1 MKAFV
6 TSWLPH
12 IEQSKQMMIALEE
25 RYIFHFF
32 ILFLFFSTLANFQ
45 FSAILNSSLRF
56 IHQRVLDLKLIIDKW
71 RPQYNYQQQASRV
84 VVSLNEFLS
93 LLKKTRPR
101 LLNRQQAER
110 KANCGIIDE
119 IHSIPKSLSVSLC
132 LHPIPRLYSYFNL
145 LCRIK
150 ASSLQDKTEGEYG
163 ILMNNYQQN

>member
-25 RYIFHFF
+25 RYIYHFF
-32 ILFLFFSTLANFQ
+32 ILFLFFSTLAYFQ

-56 IHQRVLDLKLIIDKW
+56 IHQRVLDLKLIIAKW

-84 VVSLNEFLS
+84 FVSLNEFLS

-110 KANCGIIDE
+110 KAYCGIIDE
-119 IHSIPKSLSVSLC
+119 IQSSQRAFLSVYACIQSQDYTA
-132 LHPIPRLYSYFNL
+132 ISIYFVGS
-145 LCRIK
+145 K
-150 ASSLQDKTEGEYG
+150 PQAYKTRPKGNMG
-163 ILMNNYQQN
+163 S

>member
-12 IEQSKQMMIALEE
+12 IEQSKQMLIALEE

-32 ILFLFFSTLANFQ
+32 IFFFIFQ
-45 FSAILNSSLRF
+45 YLCLLLVSVILNSSLRF
-56 IHQRVLDLKLIIDKW
+56 IHQCVLDLKLIIAKW

-84 VVSLNEFLS
+84 FVSLNEFLS
-93 LLKKTRPR
+93 PPKKTRPR

-132 LHPIPRLYSYFNL
+132 LLPIPKLY
-145 LCRIK
+145 
-150 ASSLQDKTEGEYG
+150 
-163 ILMNNYQQN
+163 NNNENIR